1 MIVKICGITRAE
13 DARMAAAL
21 GATAVGFI
29 FWAGSPRK
37 IAPAAAAAIADALPE
52 EVWKVG
58 VFVDAAP
65 DEIKK
70 TIAQARLTAV
80 QLHGSESP
88 AQAASLNARVI
99 KAMTLEQIDEDVALD
114 DWQGIPILL
123 DAHDPIRKGGTGR
136 TIDWRRA
143 ANLAARHDVI
153 LAGGLR
159 AENVAEAVAQ
169 VRPYGID
176 VSSGVES
183 SPGVKDHEKL
193 RRLFEAVRDSI
204 VSGRTGRTADVTE
217 HR

>member
-80 QLHGSESP
+80 QLHGSEGP

-99 KAMTLEQIDEDVALD
+99 KAMTLEQIDEDALD

-143 ANLAARHDVI
+143 ANVAARHDVI

>member
-80 QLHGSESP
+80 QLHGSEGP

-99 KAMTLEQIDEDVALD
+99 KAMTLEQIDEDAFD

-123 DAHDPIRKGGTGR
+123 DAHDPIRRGGTGR

-143 ANLAARHDVI
+143 ANVAARHDVI

-204 VSGRTGRTADVTE
+204 VSGRPGRTVDVTE